1 MTLLTD
7 LTITVIGYVILA
19 FSYLGLGWAGSQILR
34 IDLPVKEKLFVLIW
48 LGWAITLFL
57 LQMLNL
63 FIPINIFSS
72 APFLILGVISAI
84 AFLKNEGWKQEAS
97 TSSWI
102 YPVLLAI
109 ATIWIAILSMSSPT
123 IFDDGLYHFN
133 SIRWLN
139 EYPIVLGLG
148 NLHSRLAFN
157 QSFFAYVAYLN
168 LYPLF
173 NHGYNVANSF
183 LLLVL
188 LAECL
193 LYLSSLIFKKDRV
206 ADYSSSNLIP
216 ILFIPA
222 LIYMA
227 LIFEVSR
234 TGISSPSSDIAS
246 LFLQIL
252 LFFHFVRDIEE
263 NLANKGNKA
272 RIAFI
277 LIMSATL
284 ITVKLSNLFYV
295 AALCAILLLVRIGS
309 HHLPSKQTLS
319 TIGWLMGFPVLIL
332 VLWSFRGIL
341 LSGCPAYP
349 STFGCL
355 HVAWAEPINTV
366 KLEANRIYS
375 WARENGIPP
384 DQVLSS
390 WTWLGPWFYGILKD
404 NVITVVYPVIVSLLG
419 IIAGVVLYVRASS
432 KKVNRK
438 ILLIP
443 VPIWIG
449 IIFWFG
455 LAPDPRFANALF
467 WILPIATI
475 IVIVKIIEASQKIK
489 SGIILAMF
497 VIINANV
504 IWFFVNNPQV
514 FTSLPA
520 DGYAPLP
527 KVRLVEKITLSGAVI
542 WNPLNGNQC
551 WDSRIPCTPDFN
563 KNLNFMDNKIFP
575 EFTTGK

>member
-1 MTLLTD
+1 MTLLID

-19 FSYLGLGWAGSQILR
+19 FSYLGLGWAGSRILR
-34 IDLPVKEKLFVLIW
+34 IVFPVKERLFVLIW

-57 LQMLNL
+57 LQILNL
-63 FIPINIFSS
+63 FIAINIFSS
-72 APFLILGVISAI
+72 VPFLMLGVISAI
-84 AFLKNEGWKQEAS
+84 VFFKNEGWKQAAS
-97 TSSWI
+97 TSSWV
-102 YPVLLAI
+102 YSVLLAVT
-109 ATIWIAILSMSSPT
+109 TIWVAILSMSSPT
-123 IFDDGLYHFN
+123 IYDDGLYHFN

-193 LYLSSLIFKKDRV
+193 LYLSSSIFKKDRV
-206 ADYSSSNLIP
+206 ADFLSSNLIP

-234 TGISSPSSDIAS
+234 TGMSSPSPDIGS

-263 NLANKGNKA
+263 NLSNKGNKA

-277 LIMSATL
+277 FIMSATL

-295 AALCAILLLVRIGS
+295 AALCAILLLVRIRS
-309 HHLPSKQTLS
+309 QHLPSKQTLS
-319 TIGWLMGFPVLIL
+319 TIGWLMGLPAIIL

-355 HVAWAEPINTV
+355 HVGWAEPINVV

-375 WARENGIPP
+375 WARENGAPP
-384 DQVLSS
+384 DQVLNS
-390 WTWLGPWFYGILKD
+390 WGWLEPWFYGILQD
-404 NVITVVYPVIVSLLG
+404 NIVTVVYPLVISILG
-419 IIAGVVLYVRASS
+419 IVVSILLCSRASS
-432 KKVNRK
+432 KKVDRK
-438 ILLIP
+438 I
-443 VPIWIG
+443 
-449 IIFWFG
+449 F
-455 LAPDPRFANALF
+455 
-467 WILPIATI
+467 
-475 IVIVKIIEASQKIK
+475 
-489 SGIILAMF
+489 
-497 VIINANV
+497 
-504 IWFFVNNPQV
+504 
-514 FTSLPA
+514 
-520 DGYAPLP
+520 
-527 KVRLVEKITLSGAVI
+527 
-542 WNPLNGNQC
+542 
-551 WDSRIPCTPDFN
+551 
-563 KNLNFMDNKIFP
+563 
-575 EFTTGK
+575 

>member
-19 FSYLGLGWAGSQILR
+19 FSYLGLGWASSRILR
-34 IDLPVKEKLFVLIW
+34 IDFPVKEKLFVLIW

-57 LQMLNL
+57 LQILNL
-63 FIPINIFSS
+63 FFPINIFSS
-72 APFLILGVISAI
+72 VPFLILGVIAAI
-84 AFLKNEGWKQEAS
+84 IFFRYEGWKQEAFP
-97 TSSWI
+97 SSWI
-102 YPVLLAI
+102 YPVLLAVT
-109 ATIWIAILSMSSPT
+109 TIWIAILSMSAPT

-148 NLHSRLAFN
+148 NLYSRLAFN

-173 NHGYNVANSF
+173 NHGYNIANGF

-193 LYLSSLIFKKDRV
+193 LYLSSSISKKDRL
-206 ADYSSSNLIP
+206 ADFSSSNLIP
-216 ILFIPA
+216 ILFIPT

-234 TGISSPSSDIAS
+234 TGMSSPSPDIAS

-263 NLANKGNKA
+263 NLSDKGNKA

-277 LIMSATL
+277 LIMSASL

-295 AALCAILLLVRIGS
+295 AALFAILLLVRIRS

-319 TIGWLMGFPVLIL
+319 TIGWLIGLPVLIV

-355 HVAWAEPINTV
+355 HVAWAEPINAV

-375 WARENGIPP
+375 WARQNGMPP
-384 DQVLSS
+384 DQVLNS
-390 WTWLGPWFYGILKD
+390 WAWLGPWFYGILQD
-404 NVITVVYPVIVSLLG
+404 NIVTVIYPLIISILG
-419 IIAGVVLYVRASS
+419 IIVSIILYCGVSS

-438 ILLIP
+438 IFLIP

-467 WILPIATI
+467 WILPVATM
-475 IVIVKIIEASQKIK
+475 IVTVKIIEASQKIRN
-489 SGIILAMF
+489 GIVLAMF
-497 VIINANV
+497 VIVNANV

-520 DGYAPLP
+520 NGYAPLP
-527 KVRLVEKITLSGAVI
+527 KVRLVEKITLSSLVI
-542 WNPLNGNQC
+542 WTPLNGNQC

-563 KNLNFMDNKIFP
+563 KNLNFIDNKLFP

>member
-7 LTITVIGYVILA
+7 LTITLIGYLILA
-19 FSYLGLGWAGSQILR
+19 ISYLGLGWASSRILR
-34 IDLPVKEKLFVLIW
+34 IDFPVKEKPFFLIW
-48 LGWAITLFL
+48 SGWAITLFL
-57 LQMLNL
+57 LQTLNL
-63 FIPINIFSS
+63 FFPINLFSS
-72 APFLILGVISAI
+72 IPFLLLGIILAI
-84 AFLKNEGWKQEAS
+84 VFLENEIRKQEAL
-97 TSSWI
+97 TFSWI
-102 YPVLLAI
+102 YPVLLVI
-109 ATIWIAILSMSSPT
+109 TTIWIAILSMSSPT

-173 NHGYNVANSF
+173 NHGYNLANSF

-193 LYLSSLIFKKDRV
+193 YYLVSYVFHRDSAGHFSSSSLI
-206 ADYSSSNLIP
+206 P
-216 ILFIPA
+216 ISFLPIV
-222 LIYMA
+222 IYMA
-227 LIFEVSR
+227 LVFEVLR
-234 TGISSPSSDIAS
+234 TGISSPSPDIAS

-263 NLANKGNKA
+263 NLSNKSNNA
-272 RIAFI
+272 RLAFI
-277 LIMSATL
+277 LIMSATM
-284 ITVKLSNLFYV
+284 ITIKLSNLFYV
-295 AALCAILLLVRIGS
+295 VTICAILLLIRIKS
-309 HHLPSKQTLS
+309 LQSPSKQIVPITARLIALPILI
-319 TIGWLMGFPVLIL
+319 IG
-332 VLWSFRGIL
+332 LWIFRGIL

-355 HVAWAEPINTV
+355 HVAWAEPINAV

-375 WARENGIPP
+375 WARENGAPP
-384 DQVLSS
+384 DQVLNS
-390 WTWLGPWFYGILKD
+390 WAWLGPWFYGILQG

-419 IIAGVVLYVRASS
+419 IVASIVLYMRSPF

-438 ILLIP
+438 IFLIP
-443 VPIWIG
+443 LPIWVG
-449 IIFWFG
+449 LVFWFG

-467 WILPIATI
+467 WILPIAVM
-475 IVIVKIIEASQKIK
+475 IVVVKILEASQKVK
-489 SGIILAMF
+489 SGMILAMF
-497 VIINANV
+497 LIINAGV
-504 IWFFVNNPQV
+504 FWFFVNNPQI
-514 FTSLPA
+514 FTAIPA
-520 DGYAPLP
+520 NGYAPLP
-527 KVRLVEKITLSGAVI
+527 KVRLVERRTLSGLVV
-542 WNPLNGNQC
+542 WTPLNGNQC

-563 KNLNFMDNKIFP
+563 KNLNFIDHKIFP